1 MPFPLPLPRSK
12 RLHRLT
18 LATTGPRVFAFVHAF
33 GLTVWIARVEGTQWQ
48 LILPGVI
55 LLIWPGIAYWHAT
68 LAKNTK
74 RAEFKNLLFDTLL
87 FGIWCS
93 VLDFYVLGTITLALA
108 CLLNNLVV
116 GGPRRMLISALVF
129 TFSALAGALVTGPDF
144 RPYVNVWVDIYQWTG
159 AVVYFMVMGRVTY
172 QQNRQIG
179 RSMRAI
185 EMQNRFFQTLLD
197 LTLLSHHTMTIPAL
211 LDQFIDHLRTHF
223 PDYGF
228 AVILHERARPDTVS
242 FAATA
247 NLTADDQHQLR
258 TLTAD
263 LSAEKTG
270 RTLVRQSDDD
280 ATLYL
285 TPMHNR
291 SGLYL
296 GWLIVKAPEGN
307 SGLEQILPLFAD
319 QLAGATENK
328 LLQLELT
335 RLAERDALTGLYNRG
350 FFDSALHAC
359 IANKERLSGA
369 DFAVIVM
376 DIDRLKESN
385 DRYGHEAG
393 DELITCVAQ
402 HLQACTRESDI
413 LARYGG
419 DEFIFLLPA
428 TSLDAAQTLLK
439 RIRSHLAEQ
448 QCVLNL
454 PTGPLS
460 FAIELSLG
468 CACSSEAPSQEVL
481 ALADERMYADKR
493 ANRERCD
500 QR

>member
-1 MPFPLPLPRSK
+1 M
-12 RLHRLT
+12 
-18 LATTGPRVFAFVHAF
+18 FAFLHAF
-33 GLTVWIARVEGTQWQ
+33 GLTVWIAQVEGTQWQ
-48 LILPGVI
+48 LVLPGVV

-74 RAEFKNLLFDTLL
+74 RAEFNNLLVDTLL
-87 FGIWCS
+87 FGLWCS
-93 VLDFYVLGTITLALA
+93 VLDFYVLGTITIGLA

-116 GGPRRMLISALVF
+116 GGPRRMLLSALVF
-129 TFSALAGALVTGPDF
+129 TFSALIGALVTGPDF
-144 RPYVNVWVDIYQWTG
+144 RPYVNVRVDIYQWAG
-159 AVVYFMVMGRVTY
+159 AVGYFMVMGRVTY

-179 RSMRAI
+179 RNMRAI
-185 EMQNRFFQTLLD
+185 EMQNRLFQTLLD
-197 LTLLSHHTMTIPAL
+197 LTLLSHHTTTIDAL
-211 LDQFIDHLRTHF
+211 LDQFLDHLRTHF

-228 AVILHERARPDTVS
+228 AVILHERARPATDS

-247 NLTADDQHQLR
+247 NLTADDRKQLT
-258 TLTAD
+258 TLTEN

-270 RTLVRQSDDD
+270 RAIVRQRGDGAS
-280 ATLYL
+280 LYL
-285 TPMHNR
+285 TPMDHR

-296 GWLIVKAPEGN
+296 GWLIVKAPGEN

-335 RLAERDALTGLYNRG
+335 RLAERDALTNLYNRG

-376 DIDRLKESN
+376 DIDRLKEAN

-393 DELITCVAQ
+393 DALITCVAQ

-419 DEFIFLLPA
+419 DEFTFLLPA
-428 TSLDAAQTLLK
+428 TNLDAAQALLE
-439 RIRSHLAEQ
+439 RIRAHLVDQ
-448 QCVLNL
+448 YCVINL
-454 PTGPLS
+454 PTGPHRL
-460 FAIELSLG
+460 ALGLSLG

-481 ALADERMYADKR
+481 AVADERMYDDKR
-493 ANRERCD
+493 SNRERHD
-500 QR
+500 D